1 MKVFMVHEDPWNA
14 GNPYIYTL
22 IEGIQKSHPD
32 CSMGWGRDNFWSDE
46 ILSYD
51 IVHFHWP
58 QTFMGKDPHT
68 EADLLHHI
76 EKMKSSGVKIVAT
89 CHDLEPHYD
98 QFTDK
103 AESMKI
109 VYSNCDAIFHLG
121 NYSKTL
127 FEVKYPNA
135 AHYLLPHHLYDTV
148 YTHFPTREESLKKLD
163 LPEDRTYILCFG
175 TFRAQQE
182 RNLILTL
189 SKQLA
194 DKRIVILA
202 PSFMNI
208 WWHSFRLLHKRF
220 LKWYYKCRF
229 HIYCTGS
236 TWRAVSDENLPY
248 YYGVADIVFIPRLK
262 ILNSGN
268 ALMPMLFGKVV
279 VGPDCGN
286 VGPLLHQWHYPVFS
300 VNDLK
305 NVEKCVKEAF
315 LLSKTGMGDQN
326 RKGQLCE
333 YSTQAIAG
341 KLYDAYTQI
350 ASSASG
356 SSISQI

>member
-1 MKVFMVHEDPWNA
+1 MVHEDPWNA

-68 EADLLHHI
+68 EADFLHHI
-76 EKMKSSGVKIVAT
+76 ERMKISGVRIVAT

-98 QFTDK
+98 QFADK

-109 VYSNCDAIFHLG
+109 VYSQCDAIFHLG
-121 NYSKTL
+121 VFSKTL
-127 FEVKYPNA
+127 FEAKYPNA

-148 YTHFPTREESLKKLD
+148 YTNFPTREDSLKKLD
-163 LPEDRTYILCFG
+163 LPEDCTYILCFG
-175 TFRAQQE
+175 TFRAKQE
-182 RNLILTL
+182 RNLILSL

-194 DKRIVILA
+194 DKDIIILA

-208 WWHSFRLLHKRF
+208 WWHSFRLLHKR
-220 LKWYYKCRF
+220 LIKWFYKFRY

-236 TWRAVSDENLPY
+236 TWRAVSDESLPY
-248 YYGVADIVFIPRLK
+248 YYGAADIAFIPRLK

-286 VGPLLHQWHYPVFS
+286 VGPLLHQWNYPVFS
-300 VNDLK
+300 IDDIGNLGAIVRRALQMEINGAGAK
-305 NVEKCVKEAF
+305 NRPC
-315 LLSKTGMGDQN
+315 
-326 RKGQLCE
+326 QLDN
-333 YSTQAIAG
+333 YSTAVIAD
-341 KLYDAYTQI
+341 KLFAAYMDI
-350 ASSASG
+350 VAL
-356 SSISQI
+356 